1 MAMMIDDEHVLTT
14 AEDARDAGAVA
25 EELRRPNPAFHAE
38 NLPPRTMELILRVL
52 DATAKGGALIV
63 APLPEELTTSTAAKI
78 LGISR
83 PTLMKMIREGRI
95 PAHEVGTHHR
105 LRTQD
110 VLTELRRRRERRRAA
125 FAELLEL
132 EGDEI

>member
-1 MAMMIDDEHVLTT
+1 MQIQVKAFAVTVT
-14 AEDARDAGAVA
+14 A
-25 EELRRPNPAFHAE
+25 
-38 NLPPRTMELILRVL
+38 
-52 DATAKGGALIV
+52 
-63 APLPEELTTSTAAKI
+63 LPEELTTSTAAKI

-105 LRTQD
+105 LRTED
-110 VLTELRRRRERRRAA
+110 VFTELHERRERQRAA

-132 EGDEI
+132 EGDEP

>member
-1 MAMMIDDEHVLTT
+1 MAIVTDAEHVLTT
-14 AEDARDAGAVA
+14 AEDARAAETVA
-25 EELRRPNPAFHAE
+25 EEMRRPKAVLHIE
-38 NLPPRTMELILRVL
+38 NLPLRSVELILRVL
-52 DATAKGGALIV
+52 DVTARGGTLSVTA
-63 APLPEELTTSTAAKI
+63 LPEELTTSTAAKI

-105 LRTQD
+105 LRTED
-110 VLTELRRRRERRRAA
+110 VFTELHERRERQRAA

-132 EGDEI
+132 EGDEP

>member
-1 MAMMIDDEHVLTT
+1 MAIVTDTEHVLTT
-14 AEDARDAGAVA
+14 AEDARAAETVA
-25 EELRRPNPAFHAE
+25 EEMRRPKAVLHIE
-38 NLPPRTMELILRVL
+38 NLPLRTVELILRVL
-52 DATAKGGALIV
+52 DVTARGGTLSVTA
-63 APLPEELTTSTAAKI
+63 LPEELTTSTAAKI

-105 LRTQD
+105 LRTED
-110 VLTELRRRRERRRAA
+110 VFTELHERRERQRAA

-132 EGDEI
+132 EGDEP